1 MPNLSRYEDTL
12 EMIKRLFKFLT
23 NSFVFER
30 KIQNKGKTKENKFIV
45 QMFKIASRSA
55 ILIASIYLSV
65 KYKNNTYIVYIVIER
80 KEVVTTTILRI
91 QILLSDSFRLLFKRQ
106 VRYTIGLFV
115 SLKGKF
121 DSNRSHNYRSR
132 SINKRLTLISIE

>member
-115 SLKGKF
+115 SRKE
-121 DSNRSHNYRSR
+121 N
-132 SINKRLTLISIE
+132 SIRIGADQLTSD

>member
-65 KYKNNTYIVYIVIER
+65 KYKNNYNIYCI
-80 KEVVTTTILRI
+80 
-91 QILLSDSFRLLFKRQ
+91 
-106 VRYTIGLFV
+106 YC
-115 SLKGKF
+115 
-121 DSNRSHNYRSR
+121 N
-132 SINKRLTLISIE
+132 

>member
-1 MPNLSRYEDTL
+1 MPNLSRYEDTS

-65 KYKNNTYIVYIVIER
+65 KYKNNTYVYIVIER
-80 KEVVTTTILRI
+80 KGVVTTTILYV

-106 VRYTIGLFV
+106 VRYTIGLFII
-115 SLKGKF
+115 
-121 DSNRSHNYRSR
+121 SR
-132 SINKRLTLISIE
+132 KEVPIRIGAIITEPIN

>member
-30 KIQNKGKTKENKFIV
+30 KIQNKRKTKENKFIV
-45 QMFKIASRSA
+45 QMFKIVSRSA

-65 KYKNNTYIVYIVIER
+65 KYKNNTYIVIER

-115 SLKGKF
+115 SRKE
-121 DSNRSHNYRSR
+121 S
-132 SINKRLTLISIE
+132 SIRIGADQLTSD

>member
-30 KIQNKGKTKENKFIV
+30 KIQNKRKTKENKFIV

-115 SLKGKF
+115 SRKE
-121 DSNRSHNYRSR
+121 S
-132 SINKRLTLISIE
+132 SIRIGADQLTSD

>member
-115 SLKGKF
+115 SRKE
-121 DSNRSHNYRSR
+121 S
-132 SINKRLTLISIE
+132 SIRIGADQLTSD

>member
-30 KIQNKGKTKENKFIV
+30 KIQNKRKTKENKFIV
-45 QMFKIASRSA
+45 QMFKIVSRSA

-115 SLKGKF
+115 SRKE
-121 DSNRSHNYRSR
+121 S
-132 SINKRLTLISIE
+132 SIRIGADQLTSD

>member
-65 KYKNNTYIVYIVIER
+65 KYKNNTYIVIER

>member
-65 KYKNNTYIVYIVIER
+65 KYKNNTYIVIER

-115 SLKGKF
+115 SRKE
-121 DSNRSHNYRSR
+121 S
-132 SINKRLTLISIE
+132 SIRIGADQLTSD

>member
-1 MPNLSRYEDTL
+1 MPNLSRYEDTS

-45 QMFKIASRSA
+45 QMFKIASRFA

-65 KYKNNTYIVYIVIER
+65 KYKNNTYVYIVIER
-80 KEVVTTTILRI
+80 KGVVTTTILYV

-106 VRYTIGLFV
+106 VRYTIGLFII
-115 SLKGKF
+115 
-121 DSNRSHNYRSR
+121 SR
-132 SINKRLTLISIE
+132 KEVPIRIGAIITEPIN

>member
-45 QMFKIASRSA
+45 QMFKIVSRSA

-115 SLKGKF
+115 SRKE
-121 DSNRSHNYRSR
+121 S
-132 SINKRLTLISIE
+132 SIRIGADQLTSD